1 MDENATPLEEILK
14 DGLTAQESRDLLAIF
29 DITDSDVFKKISE
42 FSGGEKRKLLLA
54 KMSLIKGN
62 FLVMDEPTNHLD
74 IETNEIVTNALKE
87 FNGTILIV
95 THDRFLLKEL
105 TNKVYFLED
114 GVLKNKINERE
125 TVKGDS
131 LEKERNKIK
140 ARVEY
145 LEKLLSKEKNEK
157 RLKELRL
164 LKKKLQELS

>member
-1 MDENATPLEEILK
+1 
-14 DGLTAQESRDLLAIF
+14 
-29 DITDSDVFKKISE
+29 
-42 FSGGEKRKLLLA
+42 
-54 KMSLIKGN
+54 
-62 FLVMDEPTNHLD
+62 MDEPTNHLD